1 MLAVL
6 VATAA
11 SRVMTYTLKL
21 LTDAAIAFGQGRG
34 DTSEIWRWAL
44 VFPGVYLANEV
55 VWRTSGFCGMRWIT
69 GAVAEA
75 SRRLFGYLSEHSATY
90 FADRFAGALVNKVAN
105 AATGTERLISQWL
118 WQFFPW
124 IVGLLADLWITY
136 LAHPYFALALAV
148 WMAVY
153 VPVNVLWVRRLHKLS
168 FAYAE
173 ASSQLRGKMVDTTT
187 NIDTVQLTG
196 EVAFERQHV
205 GESIGLQRLSHLREW
220 WWSEWLLVTNGVL
233 LALFILSMFGI
244 GMGLISRGLISV
256 GSLVMVVTVVI
267 ALEQRMFFLGQNLTQ
282 AVSYHGQVSE
292 GLAELLQPH
301 EITDR
306 PGAAPLV
313 VRRAGIAFEALSF
326 SYRNARV
333 FGGDFDLRIE
343 GGEKV
348 GLVGHSGAG
357 KSTLV
362 SLLLRQF
369 ELDGGTIRIDGQSVS
384 DITLESLRRAVALVP
399 QGTSLFHRSILDN
412 IRYGRL
418 AASDEE
424 VVEAARLAEADGFI
438 RQLPQGYDTQV
449 GERGVKLSGGQRQ
462 RIAIARALLRNAP
475 ILLLDEA
482 TSALDSESEAA
493 IQRALVG
500 LMRDKTVIAIA
511 HRLST
516 LRAMDR
522 IVVLE
527 QGRIVEDG
535 SHEALVRRGRRLRQP
550 LEQPGVGLYP
560 RLDPSHRSP
569 ERAPR
574 AREGPGLLSV
584 PQSPEEGRP
593 LPSQI
598 PRVPARLGHARVL
611 GPAQPVAAD
620 GAALRPAL
628 LLDDARRLRPAH
640 LERPAVPAHD
650 GEAVGSAEGL
660 GVARREHR
668 LLLARLLVV
677 PPSLVVVVGVD
688 ERGLGEEGLR
698 VAGNEEAPVHATR
711 AEVLLGRG
719 LAQLLE
725 EAGPPTAQLL
735 DDRVVE
741 VLPDFEGIPGRG
753 QERGQ
758 DVAAPGW

>member
-1 MLAVL
+1 VARGGDWIPRAPVAFARAVSRPHARWAMASMLAVL

-11 SRVMTYTLKL
+11 SRVMTWTLKL
-21 LTDAAIAFGQGRG
+21 LTDAAIAFGQGQADIG
-34 DTSEIWRWAL
+34 EVWRWAL
-44 VFPGVYLANEV
+44 AFPAAYLANEV
-55 VWRTSGFCGMRWIT
+55 VWRASGFCGMRWIT

-75 SRRLFGYLSEHSATY
+75 SRRLFGYLSDHSATY

-124 IVGLLADLWITY
+124 IVGLVADLWITY
-136 LAHPYFALALAV
+136 LAHPYFALALVV

-153 VPVNVLWVRRLHKLS
+153 IPVNAFWVSRLHRLS

-173 ASSQLRGKMVDTTT
+173 ASSLLRGRMVDTTT

-205 GESIGLQRLSHLREW
+205 GESIGHQRLTHLREW

-233 LALFILSMFGI
+233 LALFMLSMFGI
-244 GMGLISRGLISV
+244 GMWLIARGAISV

-292 GLAELLQPH
+292 GLAELLEPH

-306 PGAAPLV
+306 PGATPLV
-313 VRRAGIAFEALSF
+313 AGPARIAFDSLSF

-333 FGGDFDLRIE
+333 FDGAFSLVIE

-362 SLLLRQF
+362 ALLLRQF
-369 ELDGGTIRIDGQSVS
+369 ELDGGSIRIDGQSVS
-384 DITLESLRRAVALVP
+384 EITLESLRRAVALVP
-399 QGTSLFHRSILDN
+399 QTTSLFHRSILDN

-418 AASDEE
+418 AATDEQ
-424 VVEAARLAEADGFI
+424 VFEAARLAEADEFI
-438 RQLPQGYDTQV
+438 RRLPQGYATPV

-462 RIAIARALLRNAP
+462 RVAIARALLRHAP

-493 IQRALVG
+493 IQRALVS

-535 SHEALVRRGRRLRQP
+535 SHPDLVRRGGTYASLWN
-550 LEQPGVGLYP
+550 
-560 RLDPSHRSP
+560 
-569 ERAPR
+569 
-574 AREGPGLLSV
+574 
-584 PQSPEEGRP
+584 
-593 LPSQI
+593 SQVSGFI
-598 PRVPARLGHARVL
+598 P
-611 GPAQPVAAD
+611 D
-620 GAALRPAL
+620 
-628 LLDDARRLRPAH
+628 
-640 LERPAVPAHD
+640 
-650 GEAVGSAEGL
+650 
-660 GVARREHR
+660 
-668 LLLARLLVV
+668 
-677 PPSLVVVVGVD
+677 
-688 ERGLGEEGLR
+688 
-698 VAGNEEAPVHATR
+698 
-711 AEVLLGRG
+711 
-719 LAQLLE
+719 
-725 EAGPPTAQLL
+725 
-735 DDRVVE
+735 
-741 VLPDFEGIPGRG
+741 
-753 QERGQ
+753 
-758 DVAAPGW
+758 